1 MPCLSSLTHAKQR
14 YHAHLVRREDA
25 LLVAKMSGFLG
36 TEDTVQNKTLISL
49 SLEYTLSANRDLG
62 NETGRVR
69 KQAYMNKERG
79 Y

>member
-14 YHAHLVRREDA
+14 YHAHLVRGEDA
-25 LLVAKMSGFLG
+25 LLVAKCKDFLG
-36 TEDTVQNKTLISL
+36 TEDTVQNKTLFSL
-49 SLEYTLSANRDLG
+49 SLECTLSANRDLR

-69 KQAYMNKERG
+69 KQAYMNRERG